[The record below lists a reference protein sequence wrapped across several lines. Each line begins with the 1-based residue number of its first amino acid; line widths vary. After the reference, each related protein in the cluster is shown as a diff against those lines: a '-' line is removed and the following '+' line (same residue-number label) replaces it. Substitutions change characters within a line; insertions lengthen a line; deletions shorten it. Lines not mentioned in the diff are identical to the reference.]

1 MSDAVVAAVV
11 VTDAPAV
18 HTARFHIRRL
28 PDAPLG
34 AEILGLREAADL
46 SDADI
51 AAIRHAWLAHDGL
64 LVFRDVEFT
73 PQAHVA
79 FSRRFGPQQVH
90 VLNQFHLSGYPEI
103 LVVSN
108 VVENGQP
115 IGLGDAGRD
124 WHSDL
129 SYKPL
134 PSLGSMLLTRE
145 LPEEGGDTLFA
156 NMVRAYETL
165 PADLKRIIEGRRAV
179 HSYVYR
185 YERLRALSTWRPPL
199 TQAQRDAVPPVDH
212 PVVRT
217 HPETGKRALFV
228 NEGFTSHILGLPEDE
243 STSVLEQL
251 FAHSVRADNVYTHQW
266 RPGDMLFWDNRSTIH
281 FAPGCPD
288 KYRRTLHR
296 TTIEGDVPV

>member
-11 VTDAPAV
+11 ATDAPAV

-217 HPETGKRALFV
+217 HPETGKRALFA

>member
-1 MSDAVVAAVV
+1 MSDAVVAAVFP
-11 VTDAPAV
+11 TDAPAV

-34 AEILGLREAADL
+34 AEILGLGDAADL

-51 AAIRHAWLAHDGL
+51 AAIRQAWLAHDGL
-64 LVFRDVEFT
+64 LVFRDVQFT
-73 PQAHVA
+73 PHAQVT
-79 FSRRFGPQQVH
+79 FSRRFGPQQEH
-90 VLNQFHLSGYPEI
+90 VLNQFHLAGYPEI

-108 VVENGQP
+108 VVENGKP

-165 PADLKRIIEGRRAV
+165 PANLKRIIEGRRAV

-228 NEGFTSHILGLPEDE
+228 NEGFTSHIIGLPEDE

-251 FAHSVRADNVYTHQW
+251 FAHSIRADNVYTHRW
-266 RPGDMLFWDNRSTIH
+266 CPGDMLFWDNRSTIH

>member
-1 MSDAVVAAVV
+1 MSDAVIVV
-11 VTDAPAV
+11 PEAPAV
-18 HTARFHIRRL
+18 HTARFHVRRL

-34 AEILGLREAADL
+34 AEIIGLRDGADL
-46 SDADI
+46 SDTDI
-51 AAIRHAWLAHDGL
+51 AAIRQAWLVHDGL
-64 LVFRDVEFT
+64 LVFRDVQLT
-73 PQAHVA
+73 PQAQVD
-79 FSRRFGPQQVH
+79 FSRRFGPLQVH
-90 VLNQFHLSGYPEI
+90 VLNQFHLPAHPEV

-108 VVENGQP
+108 VVEDGKP

-134 PSLGSMLLTRE
+134 PSLGSLLLTRE
-145 LPEEGGDTLFA
+145 LPQAGGDTLFA

-165 PADLKRIIEGRRAV
+165 PAELKRAIEGRRAV
-179 HSYVYR
+179 QSYVYR

-243 STSVLEQL
+243 STAILEQL
-251 FAHSVRADNVYTHQW
+251 FAHSVQPDNVYTHRWQ
-266 RPGDMLFWDNRSTIH
+266 PGDMLFWDNRSTLH

-288 KYRRTLHR
+288 AYRRTLHR

>member
-1 MSDAVVAAVV
+1 MGDAAA
-11 VTDAPAV
+11 
-18 HTARFHIRRL
+18 
-28 PDAPLG
+28 
-34 AEILGLREAADL
+34 L

-51 AAIRHAWLAHDGL
+51 AAIRQAWLAHDGL
-64 LVFRDVEFT
+64 LVFRDVDFT
-73 PQAHVA
+73 PTAQVA

-90 VLNQFHLSGYPEI
+90 VLNQFHLAGHPEI

-129 SYKPL
+129 SYKAL
-134 PSLGSMLLTRE
+134 PSLGSMLLARE
-145 LPEEGGDTLFA
+145 LPQEGGDTLFA

-165 PADLKRIIEGRRAV
+165 PAELKRVIEGRRAV

-185 YERLRALSTWRPPL
+185 YERLCALSTWRPPL

-217 HPETGKRALFV
+217 HPETARRALFV

-243 STSVLEQL
+243 STAVLEQL
-251 FAHSVRADNVYTHQW
+251 FAHSIRPDNVYTHRW
-266 RPGDMLFWDNRSTIH
+266 LAGDMLFWDNRSTIH

-288 KYRRTLHR
+288 TYRRTLHR

>member
-11 VTDAPAV
+11 ATDAPAV

-90 VLNQFHLSGYPEI
+90 VLNQFHPSGYPEI

>member
-11 VTDAPAV
+11 ATDAPAV

-34 AEILGLREAADL
+34 AEVLGLRDAADL

-51 AAIRHAWLAHDGL
+51 AAIRQAWLAHDGL

-79 FSRRFGPQQVH
+79 FSRRFGRQQVH

-108 VVENGQP
+108 VVENGKP

-165 PADLKRIIEGRRAV
+165 PADLTRIIEGRRAV

>member
-1 MSDAVVAAVV
+1 MSDVAIAPGAASA
-11 VTDAPAV
+11 APAV
-18 HTARFHIRRL
+18 HTTRFHVRRL
-28 PDAPLG
+28 TDAPLG
-34 AEILGLREAADL
+34 AEVLGLRDAADL

-51 AAIRHAWLAHDGL
+51 AAIRQAWLAHDGL
-64 LVFRDVEFT
+64 LVFRDVQLT
-73 PQAHVA
+73 PEAQVA
-79 FSRRFGPQQVH
+79 FSRRFGPLQVH
-90 VLNQFHLSGYPEI
+90 VLNQFNLTGHPEI

-108 VVENGQP
+108 VVENGKP

-134 PSLGSMLLTRE
+134 PSLGSLLLERE
-145 LPEEGGDTLFA
+145 LPQEGGDTLFA

-165 PADLKRIIEGRRAV
+165 PAELKRTIDGRRAV

-185 YERLRALSTWRPPL
+185 YERLRALSTWRAPL

-228 NEGFTSHILGLPEDE
+228 NEGFTSHILGLQEDE
-243 STSVLEQL
+243 SISVLEQL
-251 FAHSVRADNVYTHQW
+251 FAHSIRADNVYTHRWQ
-266 RPGDMLFWDNRSTIH
+266 PGDMLFWDNRSTIH

-288 KYRRTLHR
+288 EYRRTLHR

>member
-1 MSDAVVAAVV
+1 MSDAVVAAVFP
-11 VTDAPAV
+11 TDAPAV

-34 AEILGLREAADL
+34 AEILGLGDAADL

-51 AAIRHAWLAHDGL
+51 AAIRQAWLAHDGL
-64 LVFRDVEFT
+64 LVFRDVQFT
-73 PQAHVA
+73 PHAQVT

-90 VLNQFHLSGYPEI
+90 VLNQFHLAGYPEI

-108 VVENGQP
+108 VVENGKT

-165 PADLKRIIEGRRAV
+165 PANLKRIIEGRRAV

-228 NEGFTSHILGLPEDE
+228 NEGFTSHIIGLPEDE

-251 FAHSVRADNVYTHQW
+251 FAHSIRADNVYTHRW
-266 RPGDMLFWDNRSTIH
+266 CPGDMLFWDNRSTIH

>member
-1 MSDAVVAAVV
+1 MSDVAFA
-11 VTDAPAV
+11 TPAAPEAPAV
-18 HTARFHIRRL
+18 HTARFHVRRL

-34 AEILGLREAADL
+34 AEILGLADAADL

-51 AAIRHAWLAHDGL
+51 TAIRQAWLAHDGL
-64 LVFRDVEFT
+64 LVFRDVQLT
-73 PQAHVA
+73 PQSQVE
-79 FSRRFGPQQVH
+79 FSRRFGPLQVH
-90 VLNQFHLSGYPEI
+90 VLNQFHLAEHPEI

-108 VVENGQP
+108 VVENGKP

-134 PSLGSMLLTRE
+134 PSLGSLLLTRE

-156 NMVRAYETL
+156 NMVRAFETL
-165 PADLKRIIEGRRAV
+165 PAELKRVIEGRRAV

-185 YERLRALSTWRPPL
+185 YERLRALSTWRPAL
-199 TQAQRDAVPPVDH
+199 TQAQCDAVPPVDH

-217 HPETGKRALFV
+217 HPETAKRALFV

-251 FAHSVRADNVYTHQW
+251 FAHSIRADNVYTHHW
-266 RPGDMLFWDNRSTIH
+266 RAGDMLFWDNRSTIH

-288 KYRRTLHR
+288 TYRRTLHR

>member
-1 MSDAVVAAVV
+1 
-11 VTDAPAV
+11 
-18 HTARFHIRRL
+18 
-28 PDAPLG
+28 
-34 AEILGLREAADL
+34 L

-51 AAIRHAWLAHDGL
+51 ATIRQAWLAHDGL

-73 PQAHVA
+73 PQAQVA

-90 VLNQFHLSGYPEI
+90 VLNQFHLSGHSEI

-108 VVENGQP
+108 VVENGKP

-165 PADLKRIIEGRRAV
+165 PANLKRVIEGRRAV

-228 NEGFTSHILGLPEDE
+228 NEGFSSHIIGLPEDE

-251 FAHSVRADNVYTHQW
+251 FAHSIRADNVYTHRW

>member
-1 MSDAVVAAVV
+1 MSDAVAVAPG
-11 VTDAPAV
+11 APAV
-18 HTARFHIRRL
+18 HTRRFHVRRL
-28 PDAPLG
+28 PGVPLG
-34 AEILGLREAADL
+34 AEILGLNDAAGL
-46 SDADI
+46 SDTDI
-51 AAIRHAWLAHDGL
+51 AAIRQAWLAHDGL
-64 LVFRDVEFT
+64 LVFRDVRLA
-73 PQAHVA
+73 PQAQVD
-79 FSRRFGPQQVH
+79 FSRRFGPLQVH
-90 VLNQFHLSGYPEI
+90 VLNQFHLPGHPEV

-108 VVENGQP
+108 VVENGKP

-129 SYKPL
+129 SYKPR
-134 PSLGSMLLTRE
+134 PSLGSLLLARE
-145 LPEEGGDTLFA
+145 LPREGGDTLFA

-165 PADLKRIIEGRRAV
+165 PDELKRIIEGRRAV

-185 YERLRALSTWRPPL
+185 YERLRALSTWRPTL

-228 NEGFTSHILGLPEDE
+228 SEGFTSHIPGLPEDE
-243 STSVLEQL
+243 SAAVLAQL
-251 FAHSVRADNVYTHQW
+251 FAHSIRPDNLYTHRWQ
-266 RPGDMLFWDNRSTIH
+266 PGDMLFWDNRSTIH

-288 KYRRTLHR
+288 AYRRTLHR

>member
-1 MSDAVVAAVV
+1 MSDAVV
-11 VTDAPAV
+11 TPDAPAV

-34 AEILGLREAADL
+34 AEILGLGDGADL

-51 AAIRHAWLAHDGL
+51 ATIRQAWLAHDGL

-73 PQAHVA
+73 PQAQVA

-90 VLNQFHLSGYPEI
+90 VLNQFHLSGHSEI

-108 VVENGQP
+108 VVENGKP

-165 PADLKRIIEGRRAV
+165 PANLKRIIR
-179 HSYVYR
+179 
-185 YERLRALSTWRPPL
+185 RPPCR
-199 TQAQRDAVPPVDH
+199 AFVCVP
-212 PVVRT
+212 
-217 HPETGKRALFV
+217 L
-228 NEGFTSHILGLPEDE
+228 
-243 STSVLEQL
+243 
-251 FAHSVRADNVYTHQW
+251 
-266 RPGDMLFWDNRSTIH
+266 
-281 FAPGCPD
+281 
-288 KYRRTLHR
+288 
-296 TTIEGDVPV
+296 

>member
-1 MSDAVVAAVV
+1 MSDAVVAAETAVA
-11 VTDAPAV
+11 APAV

-34 AEILGLREAADL
+34 AEVLGLGDAAHL
-46 SDADI
+46 ADADI
-51 AAIRHAWLAHDGL
+51 AAIRQAWLAHDGL
-64 LVFRDVEFT
+64 LVFRDVQFT
-73 PQAHVA
+73 PQAQVD

-90 VLNQFHLSGYPEI
+90 VLNQFHLTGHPEI

-108 VVENGQP
+108 VVENGKP

-199 TQAQRDAVPPVDH
+199 TQAQVDAVPPVDH

-217 HPETGKRALFV
+217 HPETAKRALFV

-251 FAHSVRADNVYTHQW
+251 FAHSIRADNVYTHRW
-266 RPGDMLFWDNRSTIH
+266 RAGDMLFWDNRSTIH

-288 KYRRTLHR
+288 AYRRTLHR